1 MSIQS
6 INIGSVADDGTGD
19 PLRTAFTKTND
30 NFIELESNV
39 SSLNSN
45 VSSLNASINLVNSNL
60 ISTVTSINLVN
71 SNLTSNVSSLTASI
85 NLVNANL
92 VSNVSSL
99 TASINL
105 VNANAVVLASNV
117 SSLTANISNILSGTT
132 SFAGNKTFTGNVGIG
147 IAPSAK
153 LDIAGTSSEKVII
166 NMGGGTTPASTAA
179 LNIWTNAFGTSTGLS
194 IGFSDGAAGNRGGI
208 TFNDIAAPGDWGVP
222 RMDMIQTYGGAS
234 EIRSILNTQDTS
246 WAGMKFTSQFGASTA
261 LTTSPS
267 FVWNNYLTEQ
277 MRISANGFVGIGT
290 ASPTAKLDIAETWN
304 NVSTT
309 FTAIR
314 ANVTDTSSAAGSLL
328 LDLQVGGASKFRVG
342 KDGQVS
348 AGSFMMGISPEST
361 TSMSGLLRNG
371 NNLLVNTVGTQ
382 AFNFSTA
389 SFISTRP
396 IAFGTSAYAADVVLN
411 RDAADTLA
419 QRNGTSAQTSR
430 IYGTYTD
437 ASNYER
443 GYLTANT
450 DGLTIGHE
458 ALGTGIKRPVRIVGQ
473 ALAAAEAVSI
483 LDMSQTWNTTGT
495 PTAVK
500 VNVTD
505 TASNAASLLM
515 DLQVGGVS
523 QFSMNKSG
531 TLTVGNAAG
540 SGGLR
545 ITNAGSIQPFLSRV
559 PADGGL
565 LLGSVG
571 GSPPI
576 YITQNDLAIAREAAD
591 TLAQRRGTNAQTS
604 RIYNTYTDASNYER
618 GVIGWTANALQI
630 GTEAAGTGVARSLSI
645 SAAGGV
651 GISAGAS
658 ILILDTSS
666 STRFTVN
673 GGAGAFFVQS
683 NQVRVANFGLTFCA
697 TGNYNDPEFTIL
709 RDAPNTLAQ
718 RNGVNPQTSRIY
730 NTYTDASNYERGVI
744 GWTANALQIGTEAA
758 GTGTRRPININYT
771 TTIDGGSRT
780 NVPALKI
787 NNVGAGAGGLE
798 VGGLQIGHGQD
809 NARIDTLYI
818 ANRGHAY
825 KHGGT
830 SVANQGIHRFTSDNN
845 GGTAS
850 GNGGSIVDILAPSTA
865 TNIFQCRQANDAV
878 VLNVAYSGAITI
890 ANTLTQST
898 EATTLATVT
907 KTQIASF
914 PVASF
919 RSGKLLV
926 QAYDTVTGA
935 TQISEILL
943 AHNVTSASHTEY
955 GIVFTGAT
963 SIVVYD
969 VDIASANV
977 RLMATRTTT
986 NSTQYK
992 ISETLI
998 AS

>member
-19 PLRTAFTKTND
+19 PLRTAFGKTND

-39 SSLNSN
+39 SSLNSS
-45 VSSLNASINLVNSNL
+45 VVSLNASVNLVNSNL
-60 ISTVTSINLVN
+60 ISTVTSVNTVN
-71 SNLTSNVSSLTASI
+71 SNLISTVTSVNT
-85 NLVNANL
+85 VNANL
-92 VSNVSSL
+92 ISNVSSL

-117 SSLTANISNILSGTT
+117 SSLTANISNILTGTT

-147 IAPSAK
+147 TSPSAK

-222 RMDMIQTYGGAS
+222 RMDMIQTFGGAS

-290 ASPTAKLDIAETWN
+290 ASPSAKLDIAETWN

-314 ANVTDTSSAAGSLL
+314 ANVTDTSSAAG
-328 LDLQVGGASKFRVG
+328 
-342 KDGQVS
+342 
-348 AGSFMMGISPEST
+348 
-361 TSMSGLLRNG
+361 
-371 NNLLVNTVGTQ
+371 
-382 AFNFSTA
+382 
-389 SFISTRP
+389 
-396 IAFGTSAYAADVVLN
+396 
-411 RDAADTLA
+411 
-419 QRNGTSAQTSR
+419 
-430 IYGTYTD
+430 
-437 ASNYER
+437 
-443 GYLTANT
+443 
-450 DGLTIGHE
+450 
-458 ALGTGIKRPVRIVGQ
+458 
-473 ALAAAEAVSI
+473 
-483 LDMSQTWNTTGT
+483 
-495 PTAVK
+495 
-500 VNVTD
+500 
-505 TASNAASLLM
+505 SLLM

-630 GTEAAGTGVARSLSI
+630 GTEAL
-645 SAAGGV
+645 
-651 GISAGAS
+651 
-658 ILILDTSS
+658 
-666 STRFTVN
+666 
-673 GGAGAFFVQS
+673 
-683 NQVRVANFGLTFCA
+683 
-697 TGNYNDPEFTIL
+697 
-709 RDAPNTLAQ
+709 
-718 RNGVNPQTSRIY
+718 
-730 NTYTDASNYERGVI
+730 
-744 GWTANALQIGTEAA
+744 
-758 GTGTRRPININYT
+758 GTGTRRPININYS
-771 TTIDGGSRT
+771 TTIDGFART
-780 NVPALKI
+780 NVPVLTLS
-787 NNVGAGAGGLE
+787 NVGAGNAGLL
-798 VGGLQIGHGQD
+798 VGQLQIGYQQD
-809 NARIDTLYI
+809 QSRLTAFYT
-818 ANRGHAY
+818 ANKGLGY
-825 KHGGT
+825 NHGGYG
-830 SVANQGIHRFTSDNN
+830 VANQGAHRFSTDSTF
-845 GGTAS
+845 GSWVGA
-850 GNGGSIVDILAPSTA
+850 GGSVVDIIAPATL

-943 AHNVTSASHTEY
+943 AHNVNSASHTEY

-963 SIVVYD
+963 SIVAYD

-998 AS
+998 VS